1 METAIRQSAGVL
13 NNLYFIVDVNAV
25 QLARIADMVERN
37 LVRTPSAAPC
47 RSSMRASHLRCW
59 RACVCTS
66 AVRLFCSGKIV
77 LQVCGRESDSMN
89 PVVAD

>member
-47 RSSMRASHLRCW
+47 RSSMRASHMRCW
-59 RACVCTS
+59 RARVRTS
-66 AVRLFCSGKIV
+66 AVRFV
-77 LQVCGRESDSMN
+77 LQVCGRASDSMN